1 MTKAQLFIT
10 CLGENFFSGVLRDMV
25 TVLERLG
32 VECEMPEGQT
42 CCGQPFYNSGFQ
54 TKTLAPARHW
64 LDVFARTDGY
74 IIAPSA
80 SCAEFVRHRYPE
92 LFPAGQPEHALAEEV
107 AARTFE
113 FTEFLTRVLKV
124 EDVGA
129 RFPHRVTYHASCHV
143 LRGLGLREEPKRL
156 LRAVKELE
164 LVTMD
169 DEETCCGFGGIFSV
183 VYPEVSR
190 SMMENK
196 VRRIIASGAEVVV
209 VAEPGCIMNIA
220 GGLRVAG
227 SSIRA
232 LHLIQVLA
240 AQEEGRLHA
249 SAALP
254 REARDLRRPAAGGA
268 R

>member
-54 TKTLAPARHW
+54 QGTLAPARHW

-74 IIAPSA
+74 IVAPSA
-80 SCAEFVRHRYPE
+80 SCADFVRLRYPE
-92 LFPAGQPEHALAEEV
+92 LFPAGRPEHALAVDV

-113 FTEFLTRVLKV
+113 FTEFLTRVLRV

-129 RFPHRVTYHASCHV
+129 RFPHRVTYHASCHI

-164 LVTMD
+164 LVSLD
-169 DEETCCGFGGIFSV
+169 EEETCCGFGGIFSV

-196 VRRIIASGAEVVV
+196 VRRIMASGAEAVV

-220 GGLRVAG
+220 GGLQKAG
-227 SSIRA
+227 SPIRA

-240 AQEEGRLHA
+240 AREDGRPPL
-249 SAALP
+249 
-254 REARDLRRPAAGGA
+254 REAPDLRPAAGA
-268 R
+268 PR